1 MALRDVL
8 LALGA
13 GAGRQAEIGGLM
25 FQDAQKREARDYE
38 YALEKEKWRRTGDLK
53 ALDNARSGYKFAA
66 EKSFSAMESW
76 KKAYIRAMKV
86 ETDLGI
92 AGLEGLTTGGTYTE
106 EDIAYIKGEYLKSV
120 EDYNYSRS
128 KFFEYSGIG
137 EEFKE
142 VVPEDLDKLV
152 TGTETPAKGK
162 LAQLVDTAMSGHYI
176 TKFDPEHEVLQ
187 SPQNFETMMRQRREG
202 GEVDVNAII
211 GTINSGLED
220 AYLAKRKEGGYSGV
234 LTDAE
239 KKEAHL
245 KPKQEQAARKMI
257 MDRLDEENKWAF
269 ETTRARDP
277 YPTSPID
284 KTYSPQQA
292 LVTQGKVIEQG
303 IGDEAVDTAGFNEA
317 VGSEVQRRLAE
328 EGQATDPLTQMANQV
343 AADRAEQAA
352 QAKDTPPRQGR
363 GMISQGQYQKSY
375 AEAQQILTQMF
386 QQLGGVS
393 MEQFQALI
401 AEQGLKGIEL
411 MAYRQAYKDLVGQK
425 PTGLGFE
432 SGGLQERI
440 DAGGSIPSLSNTL
453 FP

>member
-1 MALRDVL
+1 
-8 LALGA
+8 
-13 GAGRQAEIGGLM
+13 
-25 FQDAQKREARDYE
+25 
-38 YALEKEKWRRTGDLK
+38 
-53 ALDNARSGYKFAA
+53 
-66 EKSFSAMESW
+66 
-76 KKAYIRAMKV
+76 
-86 ETDLGI
+86 
-92 AGLEGLTTGGTYTE
+92 
-106 EDIAYIKGEYLKSV
+106 
-120 EDYNYSRS
+120 
-128 KFFEYSGIG
+128 
-137 EEFKE
+137 

-220 AYLAKRKEGGYSGV
+220 VYLAKRKEGGYSGK

-245 KPKQEQAARKMI
+245 TPKQEQAARKMI
-257 MDRLDEENKWAF
+257 MERLDEENKWAF

-277 YPTSPID
+277 YPTSPIGE
-284 KTYSPQQA
+284 TFSPLSQETA
-292 LVTQGKVIEQG
+292 RTNIIESGKFDHIADESAYNEAISNEVMSSLQGTAADPSIEAA
-303 IGDEAVDTAGFNEA
+303 EAVA
-317 VGSEVQRRLAE
+317 R
-328 EGQATDPLTQMANQV
+328 
-343 AADRAEQAA
+343 DRAEEAALAA
-352 QAKDTPPRQGR
+352 QTETTPRQGR
-363 GMISQGQYQKSY
+363 GMISQGQYQKAY
-375 AEAQQILTQMF
+375 VEAQQMLTQML
-386 QQLGGVS
+386 QQLGNVS
-393 MEQFQALI
+393 LEQFQALM

-411 MAYRQAYKDLVGQK
+411 MAYRQAYKDLVGGK